1 MFYGWRVVA
10 GMFVCQMFSV
20 GFFTYSASI
29 LTSPVRESFGASLE
43 EVMYSLTIGT
53 LAGLIVMPV
62 TGFLID
68 KYSVRHMVGVGLLL
82 FASGLWAIAN
92 STSIGVYVVCF
103 GITMS
108 VAMSLVGSLAASAV
122 ISRWFS
128 KSRGRALG
136 VSAAGTSVGGILVP
150 IMLTW
155 AIELWGWRAALEY
168 LALFLVLVVL
178 PFVFATVR
186 GRPEDVGMTIEES
199 ASPVAGAHV
208 DAPLT
213 LPQIIKAPAFW
224 VLGISLG
231 LLFSAYSAV
240 LANLNPYITHGGFSA
255 QQASSA
261 IMLLAATGLIGKL
274 GFGFL
279 ADKINL
285 RVGLW
290 LAQGLALAA
299 CVIIALEPA
308 YFGIMFAA
316 ILLGLAAG
324 GMLPVWGALMAQIF
338 GVSSYGR
345 AMGMMS
351 PIITLCVMPGYAVTG
366 MIFDSTGS
374 FSVAWWLCS
383 GLIVAAMLL
392 LAGLKAK
399 AIGAD

>member
-43 EVMYSLTIGT
+43 EIMYSLTIGT
-53 LAGLIVMPV
+53 LVGLIVMPV

-68 KYSVRHMVGVGLLL
+68 KYSVRNMVGIGLIL
-82 FASGLWAIAN
+82 FATGLWAIAN

-155 AIELWGWRAALEY
+155 AIELWGWRTALEY
-168 LALFLVLVVL
+168 LALFLLLVVL

-199 ASPVAGAHV
+199 PGPVVGAHV

-213 LPQIIKAPAFW
+213 LVQIIKAPAFW
-224 VLGISLG
+224 LLGISLG

-240 LANLNPYITHGGFSA
+240 LANLNPYITHSGFSA

-261 IMLLAATGLIGKL
+261 IMLLAATSLIGKL
-274 GFGFL
+274 GFGLL
-279 ADKINL
+279 ADKISL
-285 RVGLW
+285 RLGLW
-290 LAQGLALAA
+290 LAQGLALIA
-299 CVIIALEPA
+299 CVLIAFEPA
-308 YFGIMFAA
+308 YFGIMAA
-316 ILLGLAAG
+316 AMLLGLAAG

-338 GVSSYGR
+338 GVISYGR

-351 PIITLCVMPGYAVTG
+351 PVITLCVMPGYTVTG

-374 FSVAWWLCS
+374 FSSAWWLCS
-383 GLIVAAMLL
+383 GLIITAMLL
-392 LAGLKAK
+392 LGVLKVK
-399 AIGAD
+399 TVGAE